1 MKVGESQ
8 AERRSFWNRD
18 PFQVQMGCL
27 TALLWAGGLYYGAGL
42 LLLVFGRGANAF
54 TASVYFLAPFV
65 WPLAICLYPFVRSFS
80 VLAGVISFSSILIA
94 CWLFFGAKTIRAF
107 LVSVFLF
114 LLVFAASMLALVR
127 YGNLL
132 SQTGL

>member
-1 MKVGESQ
+1 MKVCESRS
-8 AERRSFWNRD
+8 EKRSFWNRD

-27 TALLWAGGLYYGAGL
+27 TVLLWAGGLYYGAGL
-42 LLLVFGRGANAF
+42 LLLAFGRGANAF
-54 TASVYFLAPFV
+54 TASAYFLAPVV

-80 VLAGVISFSSILIA
+80 VLAGAVSFSSILIA
-94 CWLFFGAKTIRAF
+94 WWLFFGAKTIRAF

-114 LLVFAASMLALVR
+114 LLLFAASMLALVR
-127 YGNLL
+127 YGHQL